1 MSACWLDFQI
11 LTQET
16 SMQFT
21 KRDFIKL
28 SALSGVSLAMPAWAQ
43 AKPSFDTLN
52 MFVPAAPGGGWDG
65 TARAIE
71 RAAKAA
77 GLVGNMQFENVP
89 GAGGMVGL
97 PRYVNQ
103 RKGQGNSLMVGGGVM
118 VGAAIANKSP
128 VTMKDVTPIAR
139 LTEEAVVVVVPA
151 GGKIKTWK
159 DLTDALK
166 ANPKAVSVAGGSAG
180 GTDHIVLGLMIK
192 ALGGNAKDAAYVA
205 FAGGG
210 PATAAILGNQVVAG
224 MSGYSEFE
232 EHIKS
237 GKMIAL
243 ASSGSVRIPGTTV
256 PTMTEL
262 GLKVTMANWR
272 GVFAPPGIND
282 AQRKALVTLVTS
294 MVKSDAWKAELAT
307 RKWTDVFLA
316 DTDFAKQITQDIS
329 DTEAVLKDLG
339 LA

>member
-1 MSACWLDFQI
+1 
-11 LTQET
+11 
-16 SMQFT
+16 MQFT

-77 GLVGNMQFENVP
+77 GLVGNMQFENVG

-103 RKGQGNSLMVGGGVM
+103 RKGQGNSLMVGGSVM

-139 LTEEAVVVVVPA
+139 LTEEAGVVVVPA
-151 GGKIKTWK
+151 GGKIKTWN
-159 DLTDALK
+159 DLTAALK

-210 PATAAILGNQVVAG
+210 PATAAILGNQVAAG
-224 MSGYSEFE
+224 ISGYSEFE

-243 ASSGSVRIPGTTV
+243 ASSGSVRIPGTNV

-262 GLKVTMANWR
+262 GLNVNMANWR
-272 GVFAPPGIND
+272 GVFAPPGISD
-282 AQRKALVTLVTS
+282 AQRKALVDFVTAV
-294 MVKSDAWKAELAT
+294 VKSDAWKTELTT

-316 DTDFAKQITQDIS
+316 DADFRKQVTEDITA
-329 DTEAVLKDLG
+329 TKTVMKELG